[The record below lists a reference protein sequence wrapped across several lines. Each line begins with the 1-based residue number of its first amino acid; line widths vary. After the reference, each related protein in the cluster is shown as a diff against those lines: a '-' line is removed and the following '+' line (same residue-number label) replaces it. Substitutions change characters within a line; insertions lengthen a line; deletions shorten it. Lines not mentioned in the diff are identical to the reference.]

1 MFEKTT
7 LTTAKTLYW
16 LAIGSGAAWLAW
28 VCFANLPF
36 WGALFLF
43 PFALVL
49 AAMAGAPL
57 AAMAGAPL
65 AAGASFVGGLLVAAL
80 LFIGRKATA
89 SSRSGA

>member
-57 AAMAGAPL
+57 AA
-65 AAGASFVGGLLVAAL
+65 GASFVGGLLVAVL

>member
-28 VCFANLPF
+28 VCFANLPI

-43 PFALVL
+43 PFALV
-49 AAMAGAPL
+49 L

>member
-28 VCFANLPF
+28 VCFAHLPF
-36 WGALFLF
+36 WAALFLF
-43 PFALVL
+43 PFAL
-49 AAMAGAPL
+49 AL

-65 AAGASFVGGLLVAAL
+65 AAGASFVGGLLVAL
-80 LFIGRKATA
+80 VMLIGRKATA
-89 SSRSGA
+89 SSRFGA

>member
-36 WGALFLF
+36 WGALFLL
-43 PFALVL
+43 PFALV
-49 AAMAGAPL
+49 L

-65 AAGASFVGGLLVAAL
+65 AAGASFVGGLLAVAL
-80 LFIGRKATA
+80 LFIARKATA

>member
-7 LTTAKTLYW
+7 LTAAKTLYW

-57 AAMAGAPL
+57 AA
-65 AAGASFVGGLLVAAL
+65 GASFVGGLLVAAL

>member
-1 MFEKTT
+1 MFEKNV

-16 LAIGSGAAWLAW
+16 LTIGTGAAWLAW
-28 VCFANLPF
+28 VSFAHLPF
-36 WGALFLF
+36 WWALFLL
-43 PFALVL
+43 PFALV
-49 AAMAGAPL
+49 L

>member
-7 LTTAKTLYW
+7 PTTAKTLYW

-57 AAMAGAPL
+57 AA
-65 AAGASFVGGLLVAAL
+65 GASFVGGLLVAAL

>member
-1 MFEKTT
+1 MFEKTA

-16 LAIGSGAAWLAW
+16 PAIGIGAAWLAW

-43 PFALVL
+43 PFALV
-49 AAMAGAPL
+49 L

>member
-57 AAMAGAPL
+57 AA
-65 AAGASFVGGLLVAAL
+65 GASFVGGLLVAAL
-80 LFIGRKATA
+80 LFIGRKATT

>member
-1 MFEKTT
+1 MFEKTA

-28 VCFANLPF
+28 MCFANLPF

-57 AAMAGAPL
+57 AA
-65 AAGASFVGGLLVAAL
+65 GASFVGGLLVAL
-80 LFIGRKATA
+80 VMLIGRKATA

>member
-57 AAMAGAPL
+57 AA
-65 AAGASFVGGLLVAAL
+65 GASFVGGLLVAAL

>member
-16 LAIGSGAAWLAW
+16 LTIGSGAAWLAW

-57 AAMAGAPL
+57 AA
-65 AAGASFVGGLLVAAL
+65 GASFVGGLLVAAL

>member
-57 AAMAGAPL
+57 AA
-65 AAGASFVGGLLVAAL
+65 GASFVGGLLVAAL
-80 LFIGRKATA
+80 MFIGRKATA

>member
-36 WGALFLF
+36 WGALFIF
-43 PFALVL
+43 PFALV
-49 AAMAGAPL
+49 L

>member
-57 AAMAGAPL
+57 AA
-65 AAGASFVGGLLVAAL
+65 GASFVGGLLVAL
-80 LFIGRKATA
+80 VMLIGRKATA

>member
-28 VCFANLPF
+28 ACFANLPF

-43 PFALVL
+43 PFALV
-49 AAMAGAPL
+49 L

>member
-57 AAMAGAPL
+57 AA
-65 AAGASFVGGLLVAAL
+65 GASFVGGLLVAAFM
-80 LFIGRKATA
+80 FIGRKATA

>member
-1 MFEKTT
+1 MFEKTAI
-7 LTTAKTLYW
+7 TTAKTLYW

-57 AAMAGAPL
+57 AA
-65 AAGASFVGGLLVAAL
+65 GASFVGGLLVAAL
-80 LFIGRKATA
+80 MFIGRKATA

>member
-7 LTTAKTLYW
+7 LATAKTLYW

-28 VCFANLPF
+28 ACFAHLPF

-43 PFALVL
+43 PFALAL
-49 AAMAGAPL
+49 AAL
-57 AAMAGAPL
+57 AGAPL
-65 AAGASFVGGLLVAAL
+65 AAGASFAAGLLVAAL
-80 LFIGRKATA
+80 VFIGRKATA

>member
-1 MFEKTT
+1 MFEKTA
-7 LTTAKTLYW
+7 LTTAKTLYC
-16 LAIGSGAAWLAW
+16 LAIGSGAVWLAW
-28 VCFANLPF
+28 LCFAHLPF
-36 WGALFLF
+36 WAALFLL
-43 PFALVL
+43 PFALV
-49 AAMAGAPL
+49 L

>member
-16 LAIGSGAAWLAW
+16 LTIGSGAAWLAW

-57 AAMAGAPL
+57 AA
-65 AAGASFVGGLLVAAL
+65 GASFVGGLLVAAL
-80 LFIGRKATA
+80 LFIGRKVTA

>member
-1 MFEKTT
+1 MFEKTA

-57 AAMAGAPL
+57 AA
-65 AAGASFVGGLLVAAL
+65 GASFVGGLLVAAL

>member
-1 MFEKTT
+1 MFEKTA

-16 LAIGSGAAWLAW
+16 TIGIGAAWLAW
-28 VCFANLPF
+28 ACFANLPF

-57 AAMAGAPL
+57 AA
-65 AAGASFVGGLLVAAL
+65 GASFVGGLLVAAL
-80 LFIGRKATA
+80 MFIGRKATA